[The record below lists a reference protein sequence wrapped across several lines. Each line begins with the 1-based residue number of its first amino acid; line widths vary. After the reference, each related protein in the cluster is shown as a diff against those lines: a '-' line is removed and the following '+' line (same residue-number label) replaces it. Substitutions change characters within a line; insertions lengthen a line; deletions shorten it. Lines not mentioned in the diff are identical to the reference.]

1 MEKKI
6 KEVKKKENRNVLISN
21 IRKELRRRRSQLEES
36 KKNKEGNK
44 QRRKQT
50 NKQII
55 KRRRIVTGNLNKYM
69 LT

>member
-6 KEVKKKENRNVLISN
+6 KEVKKKENNVLISN
-21 IRKELRRRRSQLEES
+21 IRKELRRRKRQLEES

-50 NKQII
+50 NKQTI